1 MKKLTNA
8 ERERI
13 SDSALKVQ
21 SVRKSLD
28 HIAKSAIPN
37 REELEDCLESVDQKL
52 REALGYLPARAP
64 AFDEPGA

>member
-1 MKKLTNA
+1 MKLTNA

-28 HIAKSAIPN
+28 HIAKTIIPN
-37 REELEDCLESVDQKL
+37 REELEDCLENVDQKL
-52 REALGYLPARAP
+52 REALGYLPAETP
-64 AFDEPGA
+64 AFDKPGD